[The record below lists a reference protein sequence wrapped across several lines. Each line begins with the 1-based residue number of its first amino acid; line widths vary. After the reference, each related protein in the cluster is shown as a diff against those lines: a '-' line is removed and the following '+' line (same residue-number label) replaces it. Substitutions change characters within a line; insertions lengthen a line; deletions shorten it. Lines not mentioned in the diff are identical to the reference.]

1 MRAWQVT
8 QHGEPEDALTLVD
21 RAVPEPAGGHV
32 TVQVDAAGLNFP
44 DLLLC
49 RGTYHERPTV
59 PFTPGLEACGT
70 VVATGRGS
78 RWQVGQRIVA
88 ATEPPGGGLA
98 ELAEVSDDRVHP
110 IGPGVDAAVAA
121 GMFITYQTAHLALHR
136 RARLRAGETLL
147 VHGAAGGVGSA
158 AVQLG
163 AAAGAR
169 VVATAGGADR
179 AAWCREHGATEVID
193 HHREDVT
200 ARVKELTGG
209 RGADVVID
217 PVGGPA
223 FDASRRCI
231 AFEGRIVVIGF
242 AGGTIPEVAAGHVL
256 VKNYAVLGMHWT
268 LYQRV
273 APEQVRSA
281 HDELQGLLAAGAIA
295 PPAPEVVGFEEVPV
309 ALTRLRDRDVAGKLV
324 VRVRG

>member
-1 MRAWQVT
+1 MRAWQVIR
-8 QHGEPEDALTLVD
+8 HGEPQDSLTLVD
-21 RAVPEPAGGHV
+21 RSSPEPRRRHV
-32 TVQVDAAGLNFP
+32 VVQVDAAGLNFP

-49 RGTYHERPTV
+49 RGTYHEHPTV
-59 PFTPGLEACGT
+59 PFTPGLEVCGT
-70 VVATGRGS
+70 VVASGEGS
-78 RWQVGQRIVA
+78 RWQVGQRVVA
-88 ATEPPGGGLA
+88 ATQPPDGGLA

-110 IGPGVDAAVAA
+110 VGSGVDAAVAA

-169 VVATAGGADR
+169 VVATAGGAAR
-179 AAWCREHGATEVID
+179 AAWCRQHGAAEVID

-200 ARVKELTGG
+200 ARVKELTEG
-209 RGADVVID
+209 RGADVAVD
-217 PVGGPA
+217 PVGGGA
-223 FDASRRCI
+223 FEASRRCI

-256 VKNYAVLGMHWT
+256 VKNYAVLGLHWAM
-268 LYQRV
+268 YQRI

-281 HDELQGLLAAGAIA
+281 HQELQGLLAAGAID
-295 PPAPEVVGFEEVPV
+295 PPHPHLVGLVEVPV
-309 ALTRLRDRDVAGKLV
+309 ALTRLRDREVTGKIV